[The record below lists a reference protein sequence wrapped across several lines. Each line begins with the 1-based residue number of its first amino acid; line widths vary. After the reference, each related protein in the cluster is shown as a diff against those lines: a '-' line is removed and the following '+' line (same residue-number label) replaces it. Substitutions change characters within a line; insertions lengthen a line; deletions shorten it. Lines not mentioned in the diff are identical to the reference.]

1 MENFEL
7 RQYQKEALDKIDQEL
22 KVKQNVLFV
31 AATGAGKTVTICR
44 MINAYYKETD
54 RRFLIL
60 VNKQELVGQF
70 HRDMMKKTVV
80 PEREITICCAGL
92 KSKYIDGRVTIAT
105 VQSFIGMMDSY
116 PGADLVILDE
126 VHGVTVDGEY
136 GKVLEYLKSKKP
148 YMRILGCTATPYRL
162 SHGMIYG
169 SACIAPEKNLFDS
182 ISHRIT
188 YQQLRDAGYLVSL
201 RGKVAHADSLT
212 RDLSMVSVSGDYVL
226 NQLGEIMC
234 REIHLTTAREA
245 IKEHCAGFKRICVFC
260 CTIDHAEK
268 LKKLINEDEPCVAV
282 HSQLTQI
289 ERVAALDAWKSGD
302 ARICTSINILAEG
315 FDYPALDCLVFARPT
330 LSARLFVQAIGR
342 VLRTSP
348 GKESGFLLDLTD
360 NTARFGTDIDK
371 IKADIPKRVIECK
384 EKKDAIWKF
393 CPQCAAECHQSL
405 RKCES
410 CGYEW
415 PAPEIVEAAF
425 VPEMQDVSFEP
436 DPPVVVRP
444 DEIYM
449 SIHTSK
455 NGKKLGKCSFI
466 CNRFRFLAVW
476 FCMEDY
482 YNGYAVSAG
491 AKRWK
496 EMGGFDPYPV
506 SCEDFE
512 RRAQSEF
519 VLPMQLIVDINSD
532 YPEIKQIVQS
542 EDNGIG
548 IDGEDA
554 PLFEDDC
561 PF

>member
-7 RQYQKEALDKIDQEL
+7 RPYQREALDKLDADLQ
-22 KVKQNVLFV
+22 KKQFVLFV

-60 VNKQELVGQF
+60 VNKQELIMQF
-70 HRDMMKKTVV
+70 HADLMKKTSI

-92 KSKYIDGRVTIAT
+92 KSKYVDGRVTIAT
-105 VQSFIGMMDSY
+105 VQSFIGMMDTY
-116 PGADLVILDE
+116 CGADLVILDE
-126 VHGVTVDGEY
+126 VHAVTPDGQY
-136 GKVLEYLKSKKP
+136 GDVLKQLKTKRP
-148 YMRILGCTATPYRL
+148 TMRVLGCTATPYRL
-162 SHGMIYG
+162 GHGMIYG
-169 SACIAPEKNLFDS
+169 PACVAPEKNLFDS

-201 RGKVAHADSLT
+201 HGKVAHAESLGN
-212 RDLSMVSVSGDYVL
+212 DLSTVSVQGDYVL

-234 REIHLTTAREA
+234 REIHVKTAHDA
-245 IKEHCAGFKRICVFC
+245 IREHCRDFKRICVFC
-260 CTIDHAEK
+260 CTINHAEK
-268 LKKLINEDEPCVAV
+268 LKSIINQDEPCVAI
-282 HSQLTQI
+282 HSQLTQV
-289 ERVAALDAWKSGD
+289 ERYVAMETWKSGR
-302 ARICTSINILAEG
+302 ARICTSVNILAEG

-425 VPEMQDVSFEP
+425 VPEMKDVSFEP

-444 DEIYM
+444 DEIYI

-476 FCMEDY
+476 FCMADY

-506 SCEDFE
+506 SCEEFLE
-512 RRAQSEF
+512 RAEKEF
-519 VLPMQLIVDINSD
+519 VLPTELIIDDNGK
-532 YPEIKQIVQS
+532 YPEIKQIIPQA
-542 EDNGIG
+542 
-548 IDGEDA
+548 DA
-554 PLFEDDC
+554 EVAPVAYVDQCDDV